1 MKATQGH
8 RGFTLIELLVVIAII
23 AILAAML
30 LPALSRAKAKAENI
44 KCLNNLHQLTI
55 CWYLYSVDNQ
65 ERLLP
70 NFIPGWPG
78 WTGDSWILGNMAVS
92 NDATNEVFIRNG
104 LLFAYN
110 KSLEIYKCPSDKVLA
125 KSLDPSYPHN
135 NPHNRSYALAGQMN
149 SNADVNGPNYPIN
162 KKFSDI
168 RHPPPTQAF
177 VFVDEHP
184 LSIDDGYFSI
194 QVDFPYWGNFLST
207 YHSRGDNFSFAD
219 GHAEHWKWLEENT
232 LRITHFSWPL
242 AGPNDRDW
250 SRVKAAY
257 ATK

>member
-1 MKATQGH
+1 
-8 RGFTLIELLVVIAII
+8 LIELLVVIAII

-44 KCLNNLHQLTI
+44 KCLNNLHQLTV
-55 CWYLYSVDNQ
+55 CWYTYSVDNQ
-65 ERLLP
+65 DRLVS
-70 NFIPGWPG
+70 NYIPGWPG
-78 WTGDSWILGNMAVS
+78 WTGDSWILGNMVAATES
-92 NDATNEVFIRNG
+92 TNETFIRTG
-104 LLFAYN
+104 SLFSYN
-110 KSLEIYKCPSDKVLA
+110 TTLAIYKCPSDKVLA

-135 NPHNRSYALAGQMN
+135 NPHLRSYSMCGQMN
-149 SNADVNGPNYPIN
+149 SNADINNGVYPISH
-162 KKFSDI
+162 KFSDI

-184 LSIDDGYFSI
+184 LSIDDGYFAI

-207 YHSRGDNFSFAD
+207 HHSRGANFSFAD

-232 LRITHFSWPL
+232 VRISHFSWPL